1 MLVVLVS
8 LEAGFFSM
16 FTRYGMAWSGF
27 AAVGLKPPLREHV
40 VATGRMA
47 AVVRRY
53 RGEAGSRPSPAG
65 VADDAVVAPHD
76 GDDQVLVLEA
86 NVEAVDLVVSLL
98 R

>member
-1 MLVVLVS
+1 M
-8 LEAGFFSM
+8 EAGFFSM
-16 FTRYGMAWSGF
+16 FTGYGMAWSGF
-27 AAVGLKPPLREHV
+27 AAVGLKPPLRKRV

-47 AVVRRY
+47 AVVSRY
-53 RGEAGSRPSPAG
+53 RGEAESHPSLGG

-86 NVEAVDLVVSLL
+86 DVEAVDLIVSSL